1 MKENTK
7 PASSLIVMA
16 IIGGAIFPVIMGKI
30 IDNANDNIQ
39 IGYAVPMLCFLVVLY
54 FGLKGHQPKKAAA

>member
-1 MKENTK
+1 
-7 PASSLIVMA
+7 MA

-54 FGLKGHQPKKAAA
+54 FGLKGHQPQKTAA